1 MTQILRKVLNK
12 INTLVDAFMQSKF
25 MKAWEQAAVQR
36 AQYYISKR
44 AIEELQSM
52 SDKDLRDL
60 GLHRGEIY
68 NVVMKAH
75 KKA

>member
-1 MTQILRKVLNK
+1 MTQALKKLQNK
-12 INTLVDAFMQSKF
+12 INTLIDAFMQSNF
-25 MKAWEQAAVQR
+25 MKAWEQAAVKR
-36 AQYYISKR
+36 AQYYISRR

-60 GLHRGEIY
+60 GIHRGEIY
-68 NVVMKAH
+68 DIVMKAH